1 MYRQSLMAAGGYAPI
16 HHVARDPARIPC
28 GESQDQDSEQIES
41 VLNSGRCAAQC
52 EDESAAEIERDQQCI
67 HYDLFVD
74 HQLAYGESHA

>member
-1 MYRQSLMAAGGYAPI
+1 MYRQSLMAAGGFAPI
-16 HHVARDPARIPC
+16 ITSRAIPPEIPG
-28 GESQDQDSEQIES
+28 GEGQNQDSEQIEP
-41 VLNSGRCAAQC
+41 VLNSGGCAAQC